1 MEGLM
6 IFEKIVTDENLLK
19 YRRECRQ
26 DIRKQAARIRK
37 RLDDPDG
44 ITKQERD
51 NLRRGVVYLRWELRQ
66 IDSLFM
72 VLSLMQNAALLHQ
85 VEKGVPDEMILSDD

>member
-19 YRRECRQ
+19 YRRECQQ
-26 DIRKQAARIRK
+26 DIRKQATRIRE
-37 RLDDPDG
+37 RLNDPDG

-66 IDSLFM
+66 LDFLFM
-72 VLSLMQNAALLHQ
+72 ALSVMQNPASLHQ
-85 VEKGVPDEMILSDD
+85 VEKGVPDEMILPDD